1 MNWIKKHQLY
11 CDIHYAIE
19 TCITGLSSKQEPDYI
34 AALVTRLPS
43 KLSSILGRQ
52 YNVGGV
58 SSTKNR
64 VQNFAT
70 LHYNTIKVQKL
81 EIS

>member
-1 MNWIKKHQLY
+1 M
-11 CDIHYAIE
+11 
-19 TCITGLSSKQEPDYI
+19 S
-34 AALVTRLPS
+34 V
-43 KLSSILGRQ
+43 
-52 YNVGGV
+52 VV

>member
-34 AALVTRLPS
+34 TALVTRLPS
-43 KLSSILGRQ
+43 KLSSILGV
-52 YNVGGV
+52 NIMSVVV
-58 SSTKNR
+58 SSIKNR

>member
-34 AALVTRLPS
+34 AALVTRLPTFEHIRA
-43 KLSSILGRQ
+43 SI
-52 YNVGGV
+52 
-58 SSTKNR
+58 
-64 VQNFAT
+64 
-70 LHYNTIKVQKL
+70 
-81 EIS
+81 